1 MPQSH
6 SSNLLLASL
15 PPENLAALAPHLQVV
30 QLPRETVLF
39 EAGDTIKT
47 IYFLHTG
54 IVSMVVDLASGEMI
68 ETAMIGRDS
77 LAGGSAAI
85 DDDIALNRAVVQVAG
100 AASVVDVGTFRGLV
114 QQSHT
119 FRATLARHRQFVLA
133 AAQQSA
139 ACNAAHTIEARLSRW
154 LLRCHDLLGSD
165 EITLTQ
171 EFLGD
176 MLGVRRTSVSLV
188 AYSLQRAGLI
198 RYRRG
203 RIRVIDREGLQ
214 ETACECYETVKAQA
228 KRLLGYPVPR
238 ESLQV

>member
-1 MPQSH
+1 MQG
-6 SSNLLLASL
+6 
-15 PPENLAALAPHLQVV
+15 
-30 QLPRETVLF
+30 T
-39 EAGDTIKT
+39 K
-47 IYFLHTG
+47 
-54 IVSMVVDLASGEMI
+54 
-68 ETAMIGRDS
+68 GRGFNP
-77 LAGGSAAI
+77 ARRKGSARLLRTLRCR
-85 DDDIALNRAVVQVAG
+85 DDQCRSRGGGCEPSQGAVLPERRG
-100 AASVVDVGTFRGLV
+100 GGDERGLA
-114 QQSHT
+114 T
-119 FRATLARHRQFVLA
+119 FQLLRHRRNEPQAFLYA
-133 AAQQSA
+133 FDLL
-139 ACNAAHTIEARLSRW
+139 AAHTIEARLSRW

-188 AYSLQRAGLI
+188 AYSLQQAGLI

>member
-1 MPQSH
+1 MQGTKGRGFNPARRRGQRVCYEPCAVEMTSVDH
-6 SSNLLLASL
+6 VAEAVNHLKVRSCLSDGEVVCWDERGPATFQLL
-15 PPENLAALAPHLQVV
+15 
-30 QLPRETVLF
+30 
-39 EAGDTIKT
+39 
-47 IYFLHTG
+47 
-54 IVSMVVDLASGEMI
+54 
-68 ETAMIGRDS
+68 
-77 LAGGSAAI
+77 
-85 DDDIALNRAVVQVAG
+85 
-100 AASVVDVGTFRGLV
+100 
-114 QQSHT
+114 
-119 FRATLARHRQFVLA
+119 RHRRNEPQAFFYAFDLL
-133 AAQQSA
+133 
-139 ACNAAHTIEARLSRW
+139 AAHTIEARLSRW

-176 MLGVRRTSVSLV
+176 MLGVRRISVSLV
-188 AYSLQRAGLI
+188 AYSLQQAGLI